1 MELMSIYIE
10 KAAPWTSSRT
20 DNINNA
26 KLTSPGLAAQA
37 VKPPKP
43 PKPVVPKA
51 AGQVKPPKPV
61 VPKMK
66 PTGRVGSMARNKKV
80 QAGVGIAAAG
90 AAGIGGTKMRQN
102 RRDVTK
108 SAEEMG
114 LVDPFAKAY
123 KLDEGDASNVRIISA
138 VVPTGRRTKKDCGLL
153 HVTGRK
159 GAGGPATQLGHY
171 GRRAR

>member
-1 MELMSIYIE
+1 MELMSTYIE
-10 KAAPWTSSRT
+10 KAAPWTSGRT
-20 DNINNA
+20 DNVNNA

-37 VKPPKP
+37 VKPPTP
-43 PKPVVPKA
+43 IVPKA
-51 AGQVKPPKPV
+51 AGQVNPPKPV

-66 PTGRVGSMARNKKV
+66 PTGRVASMAGNKKV
-80 QAGVGIAAAG
+80 QAGVGIAAVG
-90 AAGIGGTKMRQN
+90 AAGIGGAKMRQN

-123 KLDEGDASNVRIISA
+123 KLDEGDASNVRIISR
-138 VVPTGRRTKKDCGLL
+138 VVPTGRRTKNDCGLL

-159 GAGGPATQLGHY
+159 GAGGPATQLGRY
-171 GRRAR
+171 GRRA